1 MRKRFQPLLVSL
13 LREEET
19 MDPLMTIWVFFIG
32 IIIGAIVGVAL
43 SYQTAITP
51 LHQRIGKLTSQQYHT
66 FMKQY
71 PYNPNNFRYLGDP
84 IDGIQF
90 EEDKILF
97 VWFKK
102 RNTVLTKEQDHI
114 KSLLEN
120 GNVSWFEWSTK

>member
-1 MRKRFQPLLVSL
+1 MGKRIQLLLLSL
-13 LREEET
+13 LLEEET
-19 MDPLMTIWVFFIG
+19 MDSLMTVWVFFIG
-32 IIIGAIVGVAL
+32 SIIGVIVGVAL
-43 SYQTAITP
+43 SYRTAITP

-71 PYNPNNFRYLGDP
+71 PYNPDNFRYLGDP

-97 VWFKK
+97 VWFKTRK
-102 RNTVLTKEQDHI
+102 TIRTPEQDHI
-114 KSLLEN
+114 KNLLEN

>member
-1 MRKRFQPLLVSL
+1 MRKRIQPLLVSL
-13 LREEET
+13 LHEEET
-19 MDPLMTIWVFFIG
+19 MDPLMTVWVFFIG
-32 IIIGAIVGVAL
+32 SIIGVIVGVAL
-43 SYQTAITP
+43 SYRMAITP
-51 LHQRIGKLTSQQYHT
+51 LHQRIGKLTSQQYHA

-71 PYNPNNFRYLGDP
+71 PYNPDYFRYLGDP

>member
-1 MRKRFQPLLVSL
+1 MRKHIQPLLLSL
-13 LREEET
+13 LIEDET
-19 MDPLMTIWVFFIG
+19 MDSLMTVWVFFIG
-32 IIIGAIVGVAL
+32 IIIGVIVGVAL
-43 SYQTAITP
+43 SYRIAITP

-71 PYNPNNFRYLGDP
+71 PYNPENFRYLGDP

-97 VWFKK
+97 VWFKTRK
-102 RNTVLTKEQDHI
+102 TIRTPEQDHI
-114 KSLLEN
+114 KSILEN